1 MLSDFSQKCKHF
13 LQLPKANSQNP
24 TKSLSLFKVLIPFST
39 VGIILGPN
47 SSSLTQLTPISSGM
61 SGDMKPVLP
70 QSGALIDPSTTEAY
84 PGKSHGKKKVDFTD
98 PVSFFKFTPIS
109 QSYEDRVTK
118 FQLFCNFLQTRW
130 SCSIWVGKGP
140 FLVPTKF
147 VVRSWCNFL
156 CTNKILELPV
166 FFWVMVI
173 TWFLVDEH
181 HLLILLRR
189 SPHWCFTETYPY
201 LPNLIASI
209 SYLFAFACRNIH
221 LLILAWFCLT
231 PFF

>member
-1 MLSDFSQKCKHF
+1 MDSNDTPTHLMGQCCLIF
-13 LQLPKANSQNP
+13 LRNASIFYNFQRPIVKIQQ
-24 TKSLSLFKVLIPFST
+24 SLFLCST

-109 QSYEDRVTK
+109 QSYGDRVTK

-156 CTNKILELPV
+156 CTNKILELPGFFLGNGNYVV
-166 FFWVMVI
+166 FGGRAPSAHFAAEVA
-173 TWFLVDEH
+173 TLVLH
-181 HLLILLRR
+181 
-189 SPHWCFTETYPY
+189 
-201 LPNLIASI
+201 
-209 SYLFAFACRNIH
+209 
-221 LLILAWFCLT
+221 
-231 PFF
+231 